1 MAKRPVLD
9 LHRLTL
15 RAVAGDG
22 PDYRWR
28 AEWYPPGEG
37 GQMKTRSLGARCPE
51 AEALRRGAV
60 LLEEGIGLPDEAP
73 AVALVTAQDLLE
85 AWMGAIMERPDLATG
100 TRDMYRFN
108 ALRLARMWGAQ
119 PIADVDGPA
128 CLALRAALQREHRPS
143 VVAQTLLVAGI
154 AWRWALEQ
162 GLVLQAVA
170 WPRVRAPRI
179 ERHTPDPEH
188 VEAVLALATGW
199 PRLALALAWS
209 TGARVGELVALDW
222 GDLDLRRPAW
232 VRLRGK
238 TGARQVPL
246 AGAGLDALLEVP
258 PAERVGRLRGAYAE
272 TTAEGLIS
280 SALHRLA
287 DEAGVPRF
295 TVHGVRRLAVD
306 TLARSQVDVATAAA
320 LTGHSVEVMLRHYRQ
335 VNDDDRLSAVAR
347 AQLGQRRAPS
357 DSGRGGR

>member
-1 MAKRPVLD
+1 MPRRPVLD
-9 LHRLTL
+9 LDRITL

-37 GQMKTRSLGARCPE
+37 GAMKTRSLGARCPE
-51 AEALRRGAV
+51 AEAMRRGAA
-60 LLEEGIGLPDEAP
+60 LLEEGLGLPDQAP
-73 AVALVTAQDLLE
+73 PPALVTVQDLLE
-85 AWMGAIMERPDLATG
+85 AWMGTIMARPDLTSG
-100 TRDMYRFN
+100 TQDMYRFN
-108 ALRLARMWGAQ
+108 ALRLARTWGSQ
-119 PIADVDGPA
+119 PLAEVDAPA
-128 CLALRAALQREHRPS
+128 CAALRSMLQREHRPS

-154 AWRWALEQ
+154 AWRWGLEQ
-162 GLVLQAVA
+162 GVVLQAVV

-179 ERHTPDPEH
+179 ERHTPEPEH

-209 TGARVGELVALDW
+209 TGARVGEIIALDW
-222 GDLDLRRPAW
+222 RDLDLRRPAW
-232 VRLRGK
+232 VRLCGK

-246 AGAGLDALLEVP
+246 AGAGLDVLLEVP
-258 PAERVGRLRGAYAE
+258 PADRTGLLRGVYAA

-280 SALHRLA
+280 GALHRLA
-287 DEAGVPRF
+287 DQAGVPRF

-347 AQLGQRRAPS
+347 AQLGQRRPPS
-357 DSGRGGR
+357 DGGRGGR